1 MQEYAH
7 CWFIGKIL
15 KNINLVNMKK
25 LMLFLLLLFSINVT
39 AQNVVDSVSVAE
51 TDDGKQLWGK
61 ISLVSAI
68 SYKKMRTGWSPSFP
82 LNAI

>member
-15 KNINLVNMKK
+15 KNINLVNMEKVIF
-25 LMLFLLLLFSINVT
+25 FLLLLFSINVT

>member
-25 LMLFLLLLFSINVT
+25 VIFFLLLLCSMVLK
-39 AQNVVDSVSVAE
+39 AQNVEDSVSVAE

>member
-51 TDDGKQLWGK
+51 IMTASNFGAKP
-61 ISLVSAI
+61 
-68 SYKKMRTGWSPSFP
+68 WS
-82 LNAI
+82 

>member
-39 AQNVVDSVSVAE
+39 AQNVVDSVSVSE

>member
-25 LMLFLLLLFSINVT
+25 VIFFLLLLFSINVT

-68 SYKKMRTGWSPSFP
+68 SYKKMRTGWSPRFP

>member
-1 MQEYAH
+1 
-7 CWFIGKIL
+7 
-15 KNINLVNMKK
+15 MKK
-25 LMLFLLLLFSINVT
+25 LMLFLLLLFSISMA
-39 AQNVVDSVSVAE
+39 AQNVEDSVSVAE